1 VRFVDE
7 ITIHVRAGHGGAG
20 CVSFIREKFREFGGP
35 DGGDGGKGGAV
46 RFRSHSSLQTL
57 GALLKSQ
64 LYAAQNGRPG
74 RGNQQT
80 GAHGR
85 DLIINVPV
93 GTEIFDQTTGEKLA
107 DLDRYDSEYVAAEG
121 GIGGLGNQHF
131 ATSVNQAPTHAQP
144 GMPGEE
150 FELHLRLK
158 LLADV
163 GLVGLPNAG
172 KSTLL
177 AAVTQH
183 QPKIADYAFT
193 TLTPNLGIVEN
204 DAHRRLILADIPG
217 IIEGA
222 SKGHGLGLAFL
233 RHIERVRLIVYVIDG
248 SNLEPLEEIRL
259 LKSELQS
266 YSPELIAR
274 PALIAINKVDEMSY
288 DLDFAKESVE
298 QLRRPELWPETPGHI
313 PPIVF
318 MSAKE
323 KRGTD
328 ELVAELFAAFPETTL
343 AEAVLIQSGSESTQ
357 ASSAQTGLRNSAGS
371 DADGATF
378 AAPGETDAPDSD
390 EAQFQNETGG
400 RGDADANSDR
410 PDRDRAETAD
420 SRRLDRRA
428 VRGPLAADV
437 EETAPGLFTHKLPE
451 KKSEYSE

>member
-1 VRFVDE
+1 MRFVDE
-7 ITIHVRAGHGGAG
+7 INIQVRAGHGGAG

-46 RFRSHSSLQTL
+46 RVRSHSSLQTL
-57 GALLKSQ
+57 GALLKTH
-64 LYAAQNGRPG
+64 LYAAPDGERGRA
-74 RGNQQT
+74 RQQT
-80 GAHGR
+80 GANGQ
-85 DLIINVPV
+85 DLIIHVPV

-131 ATSVNQAPTHAQP
+131 ATSVNQTPTHAQP
-144 GMPGEE
+144 GMPGQEL
-150 FELHLRLK
+150 ELHLRLK

-177 AAVTQH
+177 AAVTRH

-248 SNLEPLEEIRL
+248 ANLEPLEEIRL
-259 LKSELQS
+259 LKSELES
-266 YSPELIAR
+266 YSPELLR
-274 PALIAINKVDEMSY
+274 HPALIVINKIDQMSY
-288 DLDFAKESVE
+288 DLEFARESVE

-313 PPIVF
+313 PEIVY

-323 KRGTD
+323 NRGT
-328 ELVAELFAAFPETTL
+328 EEFIARLFEAFPEATL
-343 AEAVLIQSGSESTQ
+343 AEAVLLE
-357 ASSAQTGLRNSAGS
+357 
-371 DADGATF
+371 
-378 AAPGETDAPDSD
+378 
-390 EAQFQNETGG
+390 
-400 RGDADANSDR
+400 GDADSKVAADPQSNA
-410 PDRDRAETAD
+410 PTAD
-420 SRRLDRRA
+420 SRTPAEAGSIARQPQPGEI
-428 VRGPLAADV
+428 RGPLAADV

-451 KKSEYSE
+451 GERGNI

>member
-1 VRFVDE
+1 MRFVDE

-35 DGGDGGKGGAV
+35 DGGDGGKGGTV

-64 LYAAQNGRPG
+64 LYAAKNGEPG

-80 GAHGR
+80 GAHGA
-85 DLIINVPV
+85 DLIIHVPV
-93 GTEIFDQTTGEKLA
+93 GTEIFDQITGEKLA
-107 DLDRYDSEYVAAEG
+107 DLDRYDSEYVAAVG

-131 ATSVNQAPTHAQP
+131 ATSINQTPTHAQP
-144 GMPGEE
+144 GMPGQE

-204 DAHRRLILADIPG
+204 ESGVRRLILADIPG

-248 SNLEPLEEIRL
+248 ANLEPLTEIRL

-266 YSPELIAR
+266 YSPELLSR
-274 PALIAINKVDEMSY
+274 PALIVINKVDQMDY
-288 DLDFAKESVE
+288 DLEFAQDSVE
-298 QLRRPELWPETPGHI
+298 QLRSPALWPETPGHI
-313 PPIVF
+313 PSIVY

-323 KRGTD
+323 KRGTA
-328 ELVAELFAAFPETTL
+328 EFITELFAAFPEQTL
-343 AEAVLIQSGSESTQ
+343 AEAVLVEDPSGLKAPA
-357 ASSAQTGLRNSAGS
+357 ASGTGDAQP
-371 DADGATF
+371 
-378 AAPGETDAPDSD
+378 PGDPDSP
-390 EAQFQNETGG
+390 ATSPG
-400 RGDADANSDR
+400 ADDLPADR
-410 PDRDRAETAD
+410 SRDQSPHIKTKSKPA
-420 SRRLDRRA
+420 LDREA

-437 EETAPGLFTHKLPE
+437 EETEPGLFTHKIADQLLDKNKE
-451 KKSEYSE
+451 RGSGGEDSL

>member
-1 VRFVDE
+1 MRFVDE

-20 CVSFIREKFREFGGP
+20 CVSFIREKYREFGGP

-46 RFRSHSSLQTL
+46 RIRSHSSLQTL
-57 GALLKSQ
+57 GALLKAH
-64 LYAAQNGRPG
+64 LYGAQDGERGRS
-74 RGNQQT
+74 NQQT
-80 GAHGR
+80 GANGA

-93 GTEIFDQTTGEKLA
+93 GTEIFDQITGEKLA
-107 DLDRYDSEYVAAEG
+107 DLDRYDSEFLVAEG

-131 ATSVNQAPTHAQP
+131 ATSINQAPTHAQP
-144 GMPGEE
+144 GMPGQE

-204 DAHRRLILADIPG
+204 EAHRRLILADIPG

-248 SNLEPLEEIRL
+248 ANLEPLTEIRL
-259 LKSELQS
+259 LRSELQS
-266 YSPELIAR
+266 YSPELLSR
-274 PALIAINKVDEMSY
+274 PALVVINKVDQMSY
-288 DLDFAKESVE
+288 DLEFAKESVE
-298 QLRRPELWPETPGHI
+298 QLRKPGLWPETPGHI
-313 PPIVF
+313 PPIVY

-323 KRGTD
+323 KHGT
-328 ELVAELFAAFPETTL
+328 AEFIEQLFAAFPDATL
-343 AEAVLIQSGSESTQ
+343 AEAVLTESGSDQKNAADADHIQSTG
-357 ASSAQTGLRNSAGS
+357 AAKSSRGA
-371 DADGATF
+371 DADEATQTPGANF
-378 AAPGETDAPDSD
+378 RER
-390 EAQFQNETGG
+390 TGASRG
-400 RGDADANSDR
+400 R
-410 PDRDRAETAD
+410 PKKLERD
-420 SRRLDRRA
+420 A

-437 EETAPGLFTHKLPE
+437 EETAPGLFTHKLPD
-451 KKSEYSE
+451 KNTGHSE